1 MSDPEYIASHVGFP
15 SFFKSPIIRAE
26 EVQEGMAVVAGVPI
40 DQGIVLAR
48 PGSRYGPRGIRESSL
63 YFRGIHE
70 AAVDRTVVNIDSKKA
85 LRMKDEPNIVDVGD
99 FTIFPQDLMK
109 TTESVTQGVYEVVKR
124 GALPVVLGGDHYLT
138 YPSFE
143 GFAMGMA
150 ERNPGVRLGHVHI
163 DSHTDFR
170 DSYPGFGRYNHGTCV
185 RRLSENSAISYKNMA
200 WVGLNGNIL
209 DGEMYRIYRAQKLK
223 MSSAADIAQRG
234 IEDVVKEAVE
244 TAADGTDAVYI
255 SVDIDVVDGSESP
268 GTGVP
273 VFEGIRARDLL
284 RAMELLGT
292 YEIVRA
298 IDLCEV
304 SPPLDPTGRTVHLAA
319 SGLLGFLTR
328 HLFDPVELDD

>member
-1 MSDPEYIASHVGFP
+1 MNGPEYIASHVGFP
-15 SFFKSPIIRAE
+15 SFFKAPIIEPDAI
-26 EVQEGMAVVAGVPI
+26 QEGTAVVAGVPI
-40 DQGIVLAR
+40 DQGIVVAR

-63 YFRGIHE
+63 FFRGIHE
-70 AAVDRTVVNIDSKKA
+70 AAADRTVVNIDSKKA
-85 LRMKDEPNIVDVGD
+85 LRMKDQPNIVDIGD

-143 GFAMGMA
+143 GFARGMA
-150 ERNPGVRLGHVHI
+150 ERKPGVRLGHVHI

-170 DSYPGFGRYNHGTCV
+170 DSYPGFGSYNHGTCV
-185 RRLSENSAISYKNMA
+185 RRLSENSAISYKNIA
-200 WVGLNGNIL
+200 CVGLNGNIL
-209 DGEMYRIYRAQKLK
+209 DGEMYRIYRSQKLK
-223 MSSAADIAQRG
+223 MSSAADIARRG
-234 IEDVVKEAVE
+234 IEDVIKDAVE

-292 YEIVRA
+292 YEIIRA

-328 HLFDPVELDD
+328 HLFDPVDLDG